1 MIALIPARG
10 GSKGLPGKNTKL
22 LLGKPLIAYAIESA
36 LSSKFIT
43 DVYVST
49 DSKEIAEVAIKY
61 GAKVPFLRPKN
72 LATDVALAVDTYIFM
87 LDKWKESGQDVDSF
101 VVLQP
106 TSPLRTSKNID
117 EAIELFQTKNAS
129 SVISYTEENHPVSW
143 HKFVNTDLTFSPI
156 FEEELLNRQQ
166 KRKTYYPNGA
176 IFVFKASLIRE
187 KKYYN
192 QASYAYL
199 MSRQNS
205 VDIDTLED
213 FEYAEFLLNKKRND
227 SISDKY

>member
-36 LSSKFIT
+36 LNSKFIT

-49 DSKEIAEVAIKY
+49 DSQEIAEVAIKY
-61 GAKVPFLRPKN
+61 GAKVPFLRPSH
-72 LATDVALAVDTYIFM
+72 LASDAALAVDTYIFM
-87 LDKWKESGQDVDSF
+87 LDKWKESGFDVDSF
-101 VVLQP
+101 IILQP

-117 EAIELFQTKNAS
+117 EAIELFQSKSAS

-143 HKFVNTDLTFSPI
+143 HKFVNTDLSFSPI

-192 QASYAYL
+192 EASFAYL

-213 FEYAEFLLNKKRND
+213 FEYAEFLLNKKLND
-227 SISDKY
+227 SISNEY

>member
-22 LLGKPLIAYAIESA
+22 LFGKPLIAYAIESA
-36 LSSKFIT
+36 LNSKYIT
-43 DVYVST
+43 QVYVST
-49 DSKEIAEVAIKY
+49 DSEEIAEIAKKY
-61 GAKVPFLRPKN
+61 GAKVPFLRPSY
-72 LATDVALAVDTYIFM
+72 LASDEALAVDTYLFM
-87 LDKWKESGQDVDSF
+87 LDKWQESGENVDSF
-101 VVLQP
+101 IILQP

-117 EAIELFQTKNAS
+117 EAIELFQSKNAS

-143 HKFVNTDLTFSPI
+143 HKYVNDDLTFSTI

-166 KRKTYYPNGA
+166 KRKTFYPNGA
-176 IFVFKASLIRE
+176 VFIFKTELIRE

-192 QASYAYL
+192 ENSFAYL
-199 MSRQNS
+199 MSRYNS

-213 FEYAEFLLNKKRND
+213 FEYVEFLITKKE
-227 SISDKY
+227 K